1 MDHQHG
7 IMTAFRR
14 AALVA
19 AGAFFLCGCVSPQK
33 IQKEGADQ
41 ARLNAELKERE
52 SAEKCSEAA
61 MPGTP
66 EHMECRLGIAA
77 APPPAQ
83 AP

>member
-1 MDHQHG
+1 MDHQPV
-7 IMTAFRR
+7 TVFRR

-19 AGAFFLCGCVSPQK
+19 AWGLILCGCVSPQK
-33 IQKEGADQ
+33 IQQEGADQ

-52 SAEKCSEAA
+52 SADKCTEAA

-66 EHMECRLGIAA
+66 EHMECRLGIAGG
-77 APPPAQ
+77 PPPAQ